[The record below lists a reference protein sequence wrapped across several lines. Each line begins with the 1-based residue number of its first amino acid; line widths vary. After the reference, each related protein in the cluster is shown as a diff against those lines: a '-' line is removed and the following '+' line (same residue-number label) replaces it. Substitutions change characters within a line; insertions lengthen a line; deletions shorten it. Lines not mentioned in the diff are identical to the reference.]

1 MRGSSSSSSWW
12 FFCSYLFVFGYVLWT
27 CSVVAA
33 ADQWIPSS
41 LELGLSSPQAPRA
54 AVPSFMRFATAVH
67 LDPVGSPQD
76 HPPVSVWASST
87 ALDPTDINADPLEAF
102 AMASPEPSGEAAA
115 VWSGSYIAFRLMPS
129 LSNVDNISRNP
140 SAPIF
145 LEDGTIEA
153 VAAASIAVGYDWR
166 RRLNIPLKT
175 ELEYRYR
182 YHFDID
188 TESPT
193 SSSSYDVSTKA
204 LHTIQLN
211 AWFPWNVA
219 DGVDLLIGGGVGVT
233 FDWTESIRTN
243 TITKETEKKTT
254 TWNDNFSWHVGL
266 GADYRFAEN
275 WSVEAMYRYASLGE
289 ITIGPFS
296 TGDSVSY
303 GRTFSHEFV
312 FGIAY
317 HL

>member
-1 MRGSSSSSSWW
+1 MRGLSSSSSWW
-12 FFCSYLFVFGYVLWT
+12 FSCSYLFVFGYVLWT

-41 LELGLSSPQAPRA
+41 LELGLSSPQTPRA
-54 AVPSFMRFATAVH
+54 AVPSSMRFATAVH

-87 ALDPTDINADPLEAF
+87 ALEPADINADPLEAF

-115 VWSGSYIAFRLMPS
+115 IWSGSYVAFRLMPS
-129 LSNVDNISRNP
+129 LSNVDDISRTP

-153 VAAASIAVGYDWR
+153 MAAASIAVGYDWR
-166 RRLNIPLKT
+166 RRQSIPLKT

-188 TESPT
+188 TESPA

-233 FDWTESIRTN
+233 RHQTESFRNNLITRAREKN
-243 TITKETEKKTT
+243 TTQD
-254 TWNDNFSWHVGL
+254 DNFSWHVGL

-289 ITIGPFS
+289 IEIGPFS

-317 HL
+317 HF